1 MVAMEHVGI
10 EVVAVRPYDCAKFGI
25 YVHLTEVG
33 GVLQWLGHRSP
44 KITGEI
50 DLADEAIGKGQ
61 PQSESV
67 QRLHGG
73 NASKHA
79 TIVHGGG
86 SAQALAASTFAVMR
100 RSRPSA
106 ETSTTA

>member
-1 MVAMEHVGI
+1 MVAMEHVGV

-50 DLADEAIGKGQ
+50 DLADEVIGKGQ
-61 PQSESV
+61 RSRNPSS
-67 QRLHGG
+67 
-73 NASKHA
+73 
-79 TIVHGGG
+79 
-86 SAQALAASTFAVMR
+86 ASTAVMR
-100 RSRPSA
+100 ASRRLSFMAAAPLRRSRRAPLP
-106 ETSTTA
+106 